1 MGICRK
7 ISNFANRS
15 MKLKQFDKTMKII
28 YITDCLSI
36 WGGLERILIDKMN
49 YLADTYDY
57 DVHII
62 TCCQINNPI
71 PYPLSEK
78 VTFHDIDVLIHHQY
92 RYKGLKRL
100 FVRYKLNRL
109 FYTRL
114 KSCISQ
120 IKPDV
125 IIGVRFGQLA
135 AILRAKGNIP
145 LVVESHSS
153 CKWYQFEVH
162 KLKDLLREKY
172 FIHLVSKAQHVV
184 ALTNG
189 DANDW
194 KEFNPHV
201 SVIPNIVHL
210 NDTGIYSDCNSKSVI
225 FVGRFAK
232 QKDIG
237 ALIKVWTIVNKKHP
251 DWKLNIYGGYGDQ
264 YDELHSLLENP
275 SLNIYVHEPTL
286 DIFKEYINS
295 SILLLT
301 SLYEP
306 FGLVLPESMSCG
318 LPVVAFDCPFGPA
331 DIITDSVDGF
341 LIHDRNIDEFAE
353 KVCLLMSDE
362 QLRKKMGKAGIK
374 SSQRYQ
380 GSLIMPK
387 WDNLFKMLKENS
399 STD

>member
-1 MGICRK
+1 MIHF
-7 ISNFANRS
+7 NE
-15 MKLKQFDKTMKII
+15 TMKIL
-28 YITDCLSI
+28 YIVDAMAN
-36 WGGLERILIDKMN
+36 WGGTEHILVDKMN
-49 YLADTYDY
+49 YLADIYGY
-57 DVHII
+57 DVYMV
-62 TCCQINNPI
+62 TCEQGAHPI
-71 PYPLSEK
+71 LFPLSNK
-78 VTFHDIDVLIHHQY
+78 VHFQDLDIRFYHQF
-92 RYKGLKRL
+92 RYKLLKRL
-100 FVRYKLNRL
+100 IIRYKLKRL
-109 FYTRL
+109 YRKRL
-114 KSCISQ
+114 KSFISQ
-120 IKPDV
+120 IKPD
-125 IIGVRFGQLA
+125 IIICVSIFLWESVLRVR
-135 AILRAKGNIP
+135 GNIP
-145 LVVESHSS
+145 VIIESHFS
-153 CKWYQFEVH
+153 CKWYQYEVH
-162 KLKDLLREKY
+162 KLKDILREKY
-172 FIHLVSKAQHVV
+172 FTHQASKAQHVV

-210 NDTGIYSDCNSKSVI
+210 NEEGVYSDCKSKSVI

-237 ALIKVWTIVNKKHP
+237 ALIKIWTIVNKKYP
-251 DWKLNIYGGYGDQ
+251 DWKLNIYGGHGNQ
-264 YDELHSLLENP
+264 YDELHTILENP
-275 SLNIYVHEPTL
+275 SLNIFVHEPTVEIL
-286 DIFKEYINS
+286 KEYINS

-306 FGLVLPESMSCG
+306 FGLVLPEAMSCG

-341 LIHDRNIDEFAE
+341 LIPNRNIDEFAD

-387 WDNLFKMLKENS
+387 WDNLFKMLKERNS
-399 STD
+399 SHD